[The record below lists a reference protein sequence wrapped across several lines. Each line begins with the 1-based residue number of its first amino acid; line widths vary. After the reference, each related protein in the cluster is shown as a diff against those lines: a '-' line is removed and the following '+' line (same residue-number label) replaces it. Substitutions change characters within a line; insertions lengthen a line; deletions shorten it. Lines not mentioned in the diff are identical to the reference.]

1 MPNAPRKWK
10 TSRSLAVAGVALV
23 AGLGVTALAVPAL
36 AAQDPVLTPDQQSTL
51 QTQFDAHKA
60 CLEQQGVTL
69 PTKPADGTKPELTD
83 EQKAAMKAAHDACE
97 SSEPTRPTLTDEQQA
112 TLKAQSN
119 EYRSCMDEQ
128 LSAAGITKP
137 EKPADGTQAAPP
149 ADGQT
154 GQRPARPQLTDEQK
168 AAFDAART
176 ACADLQ
182 PNLGVDGLGPMGGP
196 GGPGGHGPGG
206 FGGPG
211 GRMGPGGPGAPS
223 GSGTSGSAATTS
235 KAV

>member
-1 MPNAPRKWK
+1 MPNTPRKWK
-10 TSRSLAVAGVALV
+10 TPRSLAIAGVALV
-23 AGLGVTALAVPAL
+23 AGLGVAAVAVPAL
-36 AAQDPVLTPDQQSTL
+36 AAQDPVLTPDQQSTRK
-51 QTQFDAHKA
+51 TQVDGYQA

-69 PTKPADGTKPELTD
+69 PTKPADGTKPQLTD
-83 EQKAAMKAAHDACE
+83 EQRAAMKAAHDACE
-97 SSEPTRPTLTDEQQA
+97 SSEPTRPTLSDEQRA
-112 TLKAQSN
+112 TLQAQA
-119 EYRSCMDEQ
+119 EQYRSCLSAQ
-128 LSAAGITKP
+128 LSASGITLP
-137 EKPADGTQAAPP
+137 TKPADGTPAAPP
-149 ADGQT
+149 AG
-154 GQRPARPQLTDEQK
+154 GQRPSRPQITDEQK

-182 PNLGVDGLGPMGGP
+182 PNLGVDGIGPM

-223 GSGTSGSAATTS
+223 G